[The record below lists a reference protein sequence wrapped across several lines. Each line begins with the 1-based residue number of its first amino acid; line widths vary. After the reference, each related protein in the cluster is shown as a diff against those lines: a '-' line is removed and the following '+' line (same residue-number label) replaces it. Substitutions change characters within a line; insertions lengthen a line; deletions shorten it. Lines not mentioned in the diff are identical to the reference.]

1 MTRRPSTIAE
11 QEVRAV
17 VEYLVYD
24 GRSIVSRRLVDDTIN
39 DHPWSFPHMAT
50 LPERDRLETI
60 TYYLSRWYPL
70 TNQTGR
76 RPKNKSWLLC
86 NERGSPCLA

>member
-1 MTRRPSTIAE
+1 MTRRPSSIAE
-11 QEVRAV
+11 GEVREV
-17 VEYLVYD
+17 VEYLVYN
-24 GRSIVSRRLVDDTIN
+24 GRSIVSRGLIGDIIN
-39 DHPWSFPHMAT
+39 ERPWEFPHMAA